1 MSNQIERTASAADP
15 QASLGAPWIQVW
27 VEAGR
32 EGQVFTY
39 ANPGLLELAS
49 GDLVRVPLR
58 GRRHVG
64 LVVETCQERPE
75 GLESLTLLAI
85 EALHQRAAVDGQ
97 WHGLIEDVAR
107 DCHTSLFRTLKSVLP
122 PGWLGQRS
130 AKAPAAPRR
139 RVWVALGGAAAKASS
154 GSNQDGEPATATANP
169 VLGVNPGDPGVIESL
184 SAGDGFA
191 GAADEELGAE
201 QVESEQPAPF
211 ASPGEPAG
219 LALPSKQQALLEQ
232 LGRCGGGVWQA
243 ELLAR
248 GGFSRSVLEG
258 LERRGLVTRQLLVPQ
273 AGDGGAADS
282 LELAPPQ
289 TLTQAQAAALEQIR
303 QAQAGESLLLW
314 GVTGAGKT
322 EVYLQ
327 AAADCLAAGQGVLL
341 LTPEIGLVPQLLDR
355 CRQRF
360 GAAVAEFHSGCSE
373 RQRIDTWRRALGAA
387 AEPLLVVGTRSAV
400 FLPISS
406 LGLIVLDE
414 EHDNSY
420 KQDSPM
426 PCYHAREVARHR
438 ARRSG
443 AKLVLGSATPSLETW
458 QTCQGPAATTQL
470 LRLPERIGG
479 RPLPPV
485 RLVDMRL
492 ELEDGHR
499 RLISRPLMQR
509 LASLAERGEQAVLL
523 VPRRGHSSF
532 LSCRSCGEVVLCP
545 HCDVALT
552 VHGRSDGPQWLRCH
566 WCDHRADLGD
576 RCSHCGSTA
585 FKPFGAGTQ
594 RVMEQ
599 LDKELDG
606 LRLLRFDRDT
616 TRGRDG
622 HRRLLERFA
631 AGEADV
637 LVGTQMLAKGMD
649 LPAVTL
655 AAVLA
660 ADGLLHRP
668 DLRAGEQSLQ
678 LLLQLAGRAGRGDR
692 PGEVLVQTYCPDHP
706 VIRHLVDGRYEAF
719 LAEELALRRSAQL
732 VPFSRACLLRLAGP
746 SASGTAT
753 AAASL
758 AERIR
763 SQVQASGWLLIG
775 PAPAPV
781 ARVAGRSRWQL
792 LLHGPAGTDLPLPAE
807 AVLRE
812 GLARDV
818 SLSIDPDPLE
828 L

>member
-1 MSNQIERTASAADP
+1 MPIEADRPKAFDGPVASPGDA
-15 QASLGAPWIQVW
+15 WVQVW

-39 ANPGLLELAS
+39 ANPDGLALAS

-64 LVVETCQERPE
+64 LVVETLQGRPE
-75 GLESLTLLAI
+75 GLEGVTLVSV

-107 DCHTSLFRTLKSVLP
+107 DCHTSLFRTLKSALP
-122 PGWLGQRS
+122 PGWLGQQP
-130 AKAPAAPRR
+130 AKAAAAPRS
-139 RVWVALGGAAAKASS
+139 RVWVALDAEAA
-154 GSNQDGEPATATANP
+154 T
-169 VLGVNPGDPGVIESL
+169 PGTTGLCL
-184 SAGDGFA
+184 SA
-191 GAADEELGAE
+191 
-201 QVESEQPAPF
+201 
-211 ASPGEPAG
+211 
-219 LALPSKQQALLEQ
+219 KQQALVDQ
-232 LGRCGGGVWQA
+232 LASLRGGAWQA
-243 ELLAR
+243 ELLAS
-248 GGFSRSVLEG
+248 GGWSRSVLDG
-258 LERRGLVTRQLLVPQ
+258 LERRGLVRKEARVPQ
-273 AGDGGAADS
+273 ASDGPQGTPRLD
-282 LELAPPQ
+282 LAPSQ
-289 TLTQAQAAALEQIR
+289 TLTGAQAAALGQIR
-303 QAQAGESLLLW
+303 RAPEGQGLLLW

-373 RQRIDTWRRALGAA
+373 GQRIDTWRRCLEADGA
-387 AEPLLVVGTRSAV
+387 PLLVVGTRSAV
-400 FLPISS
+400 FLPIGN

-414 EHDNSY
+414 EHDSSY

-426 PCYHAREVARHR
+426 PCYHARDVARHR

-443 AKLVLGSATPSLETW
+443 ARLVLGSATPSLETW
-458 QTCQGPAATTQL
+458 QTCQGPSATTEL

-479 RPLPPV
+479 RSLPPV

-499 RLISRPLMQR
+499 RLISRPLMKR
-509 LASLAERGEQAVLL
+509 LGSLAERGEQAVLL

-545 HCDVALT
+545 NCDVALT

-566 WCDHRADLGD
+566 WCDHRAEIGE
-576 RCSHCGSTA
+576 RCSHCGSRA

-599 LDKELDG
+599 LEKELDG

-763 SQVQASGWLLIG
+763 GQVQASGWLLVG
-775 PAPAPV
+775 PAPAPI

-792 LLHGPAGTDLPLPAE
+792 LLHGPAGSELPLPAE
-807 AVLRE
+807 ALLRE